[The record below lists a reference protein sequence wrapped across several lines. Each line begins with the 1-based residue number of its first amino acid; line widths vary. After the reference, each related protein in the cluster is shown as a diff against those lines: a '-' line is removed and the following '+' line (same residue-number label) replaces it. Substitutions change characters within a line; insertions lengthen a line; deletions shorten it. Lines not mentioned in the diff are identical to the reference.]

1 MNVIKQKI
9 KKILVIEDQPD
20 IRMLIRVTLNFDHYE
35 IHEASDAHM
44 GLKMVHAIK
53 PDLVLLDIMMPVRVE
68 MTSPVIKDGLDLCR
82 YLKKYNPEYSNMPII
97 LLTAKGQLADKVVG
111 MEAGADEYVVKPFSP
126 IYLIE
131 VVDRLIAK
139 VYSS

>member
-1 MNVIKQKI
+1 MNVIKPKI

-20 IRMLIRVTLNFDHYE
+20 IRMLIRMTLNFDHYE
-35 IHEASDAHM
+35 IHEASDAYM
-44 GLKMVHAIK
+44 GLKMVHAIQ

-82 YLKKYNPEYSNMPII
+82 YLKKSDPECSNMPII
-97 LLTAKGQLADKVVG
+97 LLTAKGQLADRVVG
-111 MEAGADEYVVKPFSP
+111 MEAGADEYLVKPFSP

-131 VVDRLIAK
+131 VVDRLITK
-139 VYSS
+139 VYLS